1 MVDIDSKSK
10 GSISG
15 PGSAGHPP
23 SPTALVIAGVG
34 VLVVA
39 ALLAV
44 IVLLSHDAQTQVTSD
59 TTMTTGDAT
68 ITTGRVTVPASPAT
82 SDAPQTAVW
91 PWETSSTRFADPVDA
106 ARSFATE
113 FLGFTAPVVGPFA
126 QGDSRSGEVEVRP
139 RSKGPVSTVFV
150 RQGGD
155 DSWWVIG
162 AANEHIT
169 LDEPEV
175 MDEIRSP
182 VRLRGT
188 ALAFEGTVQ
197 VHVREDGR
205 REPIG
210 VGIVTGGG
218 DEPGPFEDAIDFS
231 TPRASAGAV
240 VLFTESAEDGRVW
253 QAGVI
258 RVRFSSTRR

>member
-1 MVDIDSKSK
+1 MAYIDR
-10 GSISG
+10 GSPVSR
-15 PGSAGHPP
+15 PQPAGAPP
-23 SPTALVIAGVG
+23 SRTALVIAAV
-34 VLVVA
+34 VVA
-39 ALLAV
+39 VIALLAA
-44 IVLLSHDAQTQVTSD
+44 IVLSSREGET
-59 TTMTTGDAT
+59 
-68 ITTGRVTVPASPAT
+68 T

-91 PWETSSTRFADPVDA
+91 PWETSSTRFQDPVDA

-113 FLGFTAPVVGPFA
+113 FLGLTAPVVGPFA
-126 QGDSRSGEVEVRP
+126 KGDSRSGEVEVRP
-139 RSKGPVSTVFV
+139 RSNGPVSTVFV
-150 RQGGD
+150 RQGSD

-162 AANEHIT
+162 AANEDIV

-197 VHVREDGR
+197 VHIREDGR

-210 VGIVTGGG
+210 KGFVTGGG
-218 DEPGPFEDAIDFS
+218 GDPQPFEGTIEFS
-231 TPRASAGAV
+231 APRASAGAI

-253 QAGVI
+253 QAAVV
-258 RVRFSSTRR
+258 RVRFANTSR